1 VYGERR
7 QLDMPAC
14 IGNGSCYCYLDMLYV
29 LVLRL
34 NCSITMPSTYNKIH
48 RLKSQGWTWPEFLA
62 EIAQVSVHSIDEKTL
77 YSNFRLPHRKP
88 NRLLEETIN
97 QLHEKYF
104 PSPFPKEVEGLITLY
119 NHLVSAKNYR
129 TQDDDIELLKQFVWA
144 ELEQDQPQYDLR
156 YSRLAWLAA
165 NIEFDRIAYCRDNG
179 LVEKL
184 ADSQKSALKWF
195 QQAKRAIVHCKQSL
209 QINIE
214 PFVIYKLTQN
224 MLACYLNAI
233 PSSNRLDNED
243 LKRFIDSSDYIAET
257 KQMLALEPFQ
267 WGIARNGL
275 RFSSLLKDADDCEYF
290 FRALVTA
297 NKHFA
302 DLNYQLPGLLSIAES
317 DDFKWTLGI
326 INNKT

>member
-1 VYGERR
+1 
-7 QLDMPAC
+7 
-14 IGNGSCYCYLDMLYV
+14 
-29 LVLRL
+29 
-34 NCSITMPSTYNKIH
+34 MPSTYNKIH
-48 RLKSQGWTWPEFLA
+48 RLKSQGWTWPKFLA

-88 NRLLEETIN
+88 NQLLEETIN
-97 QLHEKYF
+97 VLHEKYF

-119 NHLVSAKNYR
+119 NHLVGAKNYR
-129 TQDDDIELLKQFVWA
+129 TQDNDIELLKQFVWA
-144 ELEQDQPQYDLR
+144 ELERDQLQQDQQDLPRYDLR

-184 ADSQKSALKWF
+184 ILSQKSALKWF
-195 QQAKRAIVHCKQSL
+195 QQAKYSIIQCQQSL
-209 QINIE
+209 QVKIE

-243 LKRFIDSSDYIAET
+243 LKCFIDSSDYIAET
-257 KQMLALEPFQ
+257 KQMLELEPFQ

-290 FRALVTA
+290 YRALLTA

-317 DDFKWTLGI
+317 DDFNWALGI
-326 INNKT
+326 INNRNLTIMLVSG